1 MGGVNHILGWYYGK
15 LSWNRMWC
23 HSINLTT
30 KFAAGPRRNLL
41 QASGKTGFKIRE
53 FRNGKEISRSE
64 VTTLSKALPS
74 IEIDKDISM

>member
-23 HSINLTT
+23 HSISLVS
-30 KFAAGPRRNLL
+30 KFAVGPRKNLL
-41 QASGKTGFKIRE
+41 LASGKTGFKIRE
-53 FRNGKEISRSE
+53 YRNGKEIKRVE
-64 VTTLSKALPS
+64 VSTIGAALPT